1 MATPPFAGTE
11 TQLSFILLVLF
22 SLPFFVISQY
32 FSPAERA
39 ALLDLKQGLGN
50 PQILQAWNSTSSP
63 CDWPE
68 IRCTSDGSVTGIILA
83 EYDLI
88 GYIPD
93 SISALQNLTV
103 LNFAYNLLPGS
114 FPTAVLNFSKLQY
127 LDLSQNNFVGNIPED
142 IERLRSLQHL
152 DLSSNNFT
160 GDIPPAV
167 GNLLELKVLNL
178 HMNLFNGSFP
188 KEISNLVNLEFLRLA
203 YNDFLPEVIPPEFG
217 KLTKIKYLW
226 MVETNVYGGIPDSFR
241 NLSSLNHLDL
251 SRNQLGGEIPDGLFL
266 LKNLTYLYL
275 YNNRFSGS
283 IPQVIESLSMVE
295 LDLSGNN
302 LNGTISEDF
311 VKLEK
316 LEVLNLFANKFYG
329 DVPSSI
335 GKLPSLKTFRVFRNN
350 LSGLLPREMGV
361 HSNLEYF
368 EVSDNFFTGD
378 LPGNLCSGGSLLG
391 VVVFHNN
398 LTGEIPKSLGN
409 CQTLITVQLYGNNF
423 TGEIPLELYSL
434 QNITEI
440 MLSHNSFSGGLPTRV
455 AGNLTRLE
463 IRNNKFSGGIPV
475 GISTWESLIV
485 FDAGDNMFLG
495 SIPVELT
502 GLSQLTTLKF
512 DGNSLSG
519 GLPPEIISWKSL
531 TTLDFSRNQLSGPIP
546 SSLGSLPDLLDL
558 DLSENDFSG
567 EIPPQL
573 GNLKLISLNV
583 SSNQLNGAIPRE
595 FDNMAY
601 GNSFLDNPDLCAS
614 NSISNLPKCY
624 PKFQETKKM
633 STRFLAVVL
642 VLAVALFLITILM
655 TLFLVRDYRRKKVKR
670 DLATWK
676 LTSFQRLYFSEIN
689 ILSNLTESNM
699 IGSGGSGKV
708 YKVSVDRDGESVAV
722 KRIWSDRKLNHLLE
736 KEFLAEIQILGSVRH
751 SNIVKLLCCISS
763 DDSKLLVYEYLENL
777 SLDRWLHGKKRKA
790 LSLDSSVHNIAL
802 DWPAR
807 LRIATGAAQ
816 GLAYMHHDC
825 TPPIIHRDV
834 KSSNILLDSDFN
846 AKIADFGLAKSLTK
860 RDQPNTMS
868 AVAGSFGYIAPEYAY
883 TSKVNE
889 KVDVYSFGVV
899 LLELVT
905 GREPNCGEEHTS
917 LAEWAWRH
925 YGEEKPI
932 TDALDT
938 ELQVEH
944 YLEDMTTV
952 YKLGLI
958 CTNALPRNRPSMK
971 EVVQIL
977 HRCRSLEVY
986 DGTKAGKE
994 YDAAPLL
1001 QDDKYLR
1008 SYRCHSKKLMD
1019 LSDNSLVS
1027 LV

>member
-1 MATPPFAGTE
+1 MAIPPSAGSKTPF
-11 TQLSFILLVLF
+11 SFIFLILSSV
-22 SLPFFVISQY
+22 PFLVISQ

-39 ALLDLKQGLGN
+39 VLLNLKQEFGN
-50 PQILQAWNSTSSP
+50 PEILQAWNSTSSP
-63 CDWPE
+63 CEWPE
-68 IRCTSDGSVTGIILA
+68 IQCSPGGSITGIIL
-83 EYDLI
+83 ENYDLV

-93 SISALQNLTV
+93 SISKLQNLTL
-103 LNFAYNLLPGS
+103 LNLAYNLLPGN
-114 FPTAVLNFSKLQY
+114 FPTAVLNCSKLQH
-127 LDLSQNNFVGNIPED
+127 LDLSQNNLVGNIPED
-142 IERLRSLQHL
+142 IDGLRFLEYL

-160 GDIPPAV
+160 GDIPPEI
-167 GNLLELKVLNL
+167 GNLHELKVLNL

-188 KEISNLVNLEFLRLA
+188 KEISNLMNLEVLRWA
-203 YNDFLPEVIPPEFG
+203 YNDFLPAVIPPEFG
-217 KLTKIKYLW
+217 KLTKIEYIW
-226 MVETNVYGGIPDSFR
+226 MKETNIYGQIPESFR
-241 NLSSLNHLDL
+241 NLSSLKHLDL
-251 SRNQLGGEIPDGLFL
+251 SMNQLEGDIPGGLFL

-275 YNNRFSGS
+275 YNNIFSGS
-283 IPQVIESLSMVE
+283 VPQVIESLSMVE

-302 LNGTISEDF
+302 LTGRIPEDF
-311 VKLEK
+311 GKLEK
-316 LEVLNLFANKFYG
+316 LEILNLFANKFYG

-335 GKLPSLKTFRVFRNN
+335 GILPSLRIFRVFKNT
-350 LSGLLPREMGV
+350 LSGILPPEMGM
-361 HSNLEYF
+361 HSNLEAF
-368 EVSDNFFTGD
+368 EVSDNFFTGE
-378 LPGNLCSGGSLLG
+378 LPENLCAGGSLFG

-409 CQTLITVQLYGNNF
+409 CHSLRTVQLYGNNF
-423 TGEIPLELYSL
+423 TGEIPLELYTL
-434 QNITEI
+434 QNMTEI
-440 MLSHNSFSGGLPTRV
+440 MLSDNSFSGGIPTWV

-463 IRNNKFSGGIPV
+463 ISNNKFSGGIPAK
-475 GISTWESLIV
+475 ISTWESLIV
-485 FDAGDNMFLG
+485 FDAGNNMFSG
-495 SIPVELT
+495 PIPVELT
-502 GLSQLTTLKF
+502 SLSQLTTLKF
-512 DGNSLSG
+512 DGNLLSG
-519 GLPPEIISWKSL
+519 ELPREIISWKSL
-531 TTLDFSRNQLSGPIP
+531 TTLDLSRNQLSGPIP

-558 DLSENDFSG
+558 DLSGNEFSG

-573 GNLKLISLNV
+573 GNLKLTSLNV
-583 SSNQLNGAIPRE
+583 SSNQLTGVIPRE

-601 GNSFLDNPDLCAS
+601 GNSFLNNPNLCAS
-614 NSISNLPKCY
+614 NPISNLPKCY
-624 PKFQETKKM
+624 AKIQETKKL
-633 STRFLAVVL
+633 SSRFLAVVL
-642 VLAVALFLITILM
+642 VLAVILFLITILM
-655 TLFLVRDYRRKKVKR
+655 TMFLVRDYRRKKLKH

-708 YKVSVDRDGESVAV
+708 YKVSVDRGGECVAV
-722 KRIWSDRKLNHLLE
+722 KRIWSGRKLNHLLE

-763 DDSKLLVYEYLENL
+763 DDSKLLVYEYLENQ
-777 SLDRWLHGKKRKA
+777 SLDRCLHGKKRKGS
-790 LSLDSSVHNIAL
+790 SLNTSVHNVAL

-807 LRIATGAAQ
+807 LRIAIGAAQ

-834 KSSNILLDSDFN
+834 KSSNILLDSDFK
-846 AKIADFGLAKSLTK
+846 AKIADFGLAKNLIK

-883 TSKVNE
+883 TTRVNE
-889 KVDVYSFGVV
+889 KADVYSFGVV

-905 GREPNCGEEHTS
+905 GREPNCGEEHSS

-932 TDALDT
+932 TDALDR
-938 ELQVEH
+938 EIQEEH

-952 YKLGLI
+952 YKVGLI
-958 CTNALPRNRPSMK
+958 CTSALPRNRPSMK

-986 DGTKAGKE
+986 DGTKTGKE

-1008 SYRCHSKKLMD
+1008 SYRCNSKKLMD
-1019 LSDNSLVS
+1019 LSDKSLASLV
-1027 LV
+1027 